1 VLGGG
6 GCTLLREHR
15 RRIRACAAPLIRHD
29 RLCGPSAIG
38 GQSTFRH
45 SFLRIRLILLEL
57 SYLAYL
63 HSGGGLG
70 GGKRTLELSP
80 YLLMLKLTTLQYRLN
95 LRRPRRLSRRFRLTS
110 N

>member
-1 VLGGG
+1 
-6 GCTLLREHR
+6 
-15 RRIRACAAPLIRHD
+15 
-29 RLCGPSAIG
+29 
-38 GQSTFRH
+38 
-45 SFLRIRLILLEL
+45 LEL